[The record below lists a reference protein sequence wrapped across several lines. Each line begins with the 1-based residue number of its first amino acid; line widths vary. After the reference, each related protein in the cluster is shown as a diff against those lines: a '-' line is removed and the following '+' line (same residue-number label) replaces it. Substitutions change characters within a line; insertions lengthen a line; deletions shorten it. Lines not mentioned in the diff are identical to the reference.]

1 MTQKPSFRQ
10 ISPPLD
16 VDDKALA
23 RLADHMGV
31 PSLVKPV
38 SESALQASQPRQHA
52 PKGLPRPSPTASGAR
67 ASGAKKTAAPLVPPR
82 SALEKFTVM
91 LPAYL
96 IDALKRE
103 AIEKHTTARHV
114 LLLALKSSGYEIADT
129 DLAGDGRR
137 RKTA

>member
-31 PSLVKPV
+31 PSLVKPGAERP
-38 SESALQASQPRQHA
+38 SGNSQPRQDVSK
-52 PKGLPRPSPTASGAR
+52 PSPRPSPAGTGGR
-67 ASGAKKTAAPLVPPR
+67 ASGSKKAASPAVPARPT
-82 SALEKFTVM
+82 LEKFTVM

-114 LLLALKSSGYEIADT
+114 LLLALKGSGYEIAAA

-137 RKTA
+137 RKSA